1 MINIITAKI
10 DMATSHDD
18 DDISEKSSARSSLAD
33 DVEAQP
39 ILKSLETAEMPAPLA
54 TEYRTNLSTKLI
66 YLGAYFLLNLSLT
79 LYNKALL
86 NNFKFPWL
94 LTGIHSSFAA
104 LGCFVLQQRGL
115 FTLTELN
122 TAEHIKLLA
131 FSTLFTINIAM
142 SNVSL
147 GMVSVPFH
155 QIMRSTTPVF
165 TIIIHRVFFARTYE
179 TKTYLSLLPLI
190 AGVGLTTYGDYTFT
204 FLGFACTLAGAILAA
219 VKTVATNR
227 LMTGLLALPPLELL
241 LRMSPLAAIQ
251 SVGISL
257 LSGEISQFAEW
268 SNAGNLT
275 TFIAIALVGNG
286 FLAFLLNVSSFQ
298 TNKIAGAL
306 TMTVCG
312 NVKQCLT
319 VLLGIVLFN
328 VQINLVNGAGMVVAL
343 SGAAWYSS
351 LEMRR
356 KTRAAPVVVPPSQER

>member
-1 MINIITAKI
+1 MHHIL
-10 DMATSHDD
+10 TS
-18 DDISEKSSARSSLAD
+18 SRK
-33 DVEAQP
+33 
-39 ILKSLETAEMPAPLA
+39 
-54 TEYRTNLSTKLI
+54 
-66 YLGAYFLLNLSLT
+66 
-79 LYNKALL
+79 
-86 NNFKFPWL
+86 FKFPWL

-104 LGCFVLQQRGL
+104 LGCFVLQQRGY
-115 FTLTELN
+115 FTLTELS
-122 TAEHIKLLA
+122 TAEQTKLLA

-165 TIIIHRVFFARTYE
+165 TILIHRVFFARTYE

-204 FLGFACTLAGAILAA
+204 MLGFVCTLGGAVLAA
-219 VKTVATNR
+219 IKTVATNR
-227 LMTGLLALPPLELL
+227 LMTGSLALPPLELL

-251 SVGISL
+251 SVAISL
-257 LSGEISQFAEW
+257 LSGETSKFAEW
-268 SNAGNLT
+268 TRAGNVT
-275 TFIAIALVGNG
+275 TLAAIALIGNG

-328 VQINLVNGAGMVVAL
+328 VQINAINGAGMLIAL

-351 LEMRR
+351 VEMRR
-356 KTRAAPVVVPPSQER
+356 KTRASTAVATAPS

>member
-1 MINIITAKI
+1 MG
-10 DMATSHDD
+10 DD

-131 FSTLFTINIAM
+131 FSTLFTINI
-142 SNVSL
+142 
-147 GMVSVPFH
+147 
-155 QIMRSTTPVF
+155 
-165 TIIIHRVFFARTYE
+165 IIHRVFFARTYE

-219 VKTVATNR
+219 VKTVA
-227 LMTGLLALPPLELL
+227 
-241 LRMSPLAAIQ
+241 
-251 SVGISL
+251 
-257 LSGEISQFAEW
+257 
-268 SNAGNLT
+268 
-275 TFIAIALVGNG
+275 
-286 FLAFLLNVSSFQ
+286 
-298 TNKIAGAL
+298 
-306 TMTVCG
+306 
-312 NVKQCLT
+312 
-319 VLLGIVLFN
+319 
-328 VQINLVNGAGMVVAL
+328 
-343 SGAAWYSS
+343 
-351 LEMRR
+351 
-356 KTRAAPVVVPPSQER
+356 